1 MAMRT
6 SRVAPMKQRGT
17 CGRRRVVGSSVAVEA
32 AETIQKQKRQQ
43 DEAVVVGGGPVGLL
57 TAMMLVQR
65 GWERVQVIDRLA
77 PPPPPELAD
86 AWGTADRSYNLGIS
100 WRGQRALKRYGALDR
115 VIRWSAP
122 YNGRKDWNPK
132 GKCTEREVMERA
144 IPTQVIQRDRLVGCI
159 LQEVEERFQDTIDV
173 QHGVECVAIRWLEDK
188 QVELDVKKEGGEIET
203 IHTAFVIGA
212 DGANSVIHKAM
223 EERAEKDKS
232 LFKPQSFKVTRFPP
246 AFTRVYKTVL
256 LHFPDG
262 WRKDF
267 NYSARGEDDVVLEVL
282 PTHEGLGI
290 GVVLFKPENDR
301 LLNLTKETVREFFDR
316 NFTGLSP
323 LIEQEELERFLTKRV
338 YNLPEFQYSGPT
350 LHVEGSTVLLGD
362 AIHVVKPYFGLG
374 LNSALEDVEI
384 LDNCLEEQGNDP
396 SKAIVAFSNARAKD
410 SQNLVEVSRKFD
422 GGFVRFVLPRIID
435 GAFHK
440 LMPAVFTRDAIKCMQ
455 LGGMTYT
462 QVRWRKRGEKIL
474 QLLLV
479 FGVLRTVSFVI
490 GSAASF
496 AMQLVA

>member
-1 MAMRT
+1 MPNASLALET
-6 SRVAPMKQRGT
+6 GE
-17 CGRRRVVGSSVAVEA
+17 AVR
-32 AETIQKQKRQQ
+32 KHKQQ
-43 DEAVVVGGGPVGLL
+43 DEEAVVVGGGPVGLL

-65 GWERVQVIDRLA
+65 GWKRVQVMDRLS
-77 PPPPPELAD
+77 PPPPPEQAD

-132 GKCTEREVMERA
+132 GKCVEREVMERT

-159 LQEVEERFQDTIDV
+159 LQEVQERFRDTIDV

-188 QVELDVKKEGGEIET
+188 QVELDIRRQGGEVET
-203 IHTAFVIGA
+203 IKTAFVIGA

-223 EERAEKDKS
+223 EARAEQEKS
-232 LFKPQSFKVTRFPP
+232 LFRPQSFRVTRFPP

-256 LHFPDG
+256 LHFPEG

-267 NYSARGEDDVVLEVL
+267 NYSARGVDDVVLEVL

-290 GVVLFKPENDR
+290 GVVLFKPDNDK

-323 LIEQEELERFLTKRV
+323 LIEEKELESFLTKRI

-350 LHVEGSTVLLGD
+350 LHAEGSTVLLGD

-384 LDNCLEEQGNDP
+384 LDNCLEEKHNDP
-396 SKAIVAFSNARAKD
+396 SKAIVAFSDARAKD

-435 GAFHK
+435 GAFHR
-440 LMPAVFTRDAIKCMQ
+440 LMPAIFTRDAIKCMQ
-455 LGGMTYT
+455 LGGMSYT
-462 QVRWRKRGEKIL
+462 QVRWRKRGEKLL
-474 QLLLV
+474 QILLV
-479 FGVLRTVSFVI
+479 LGMLRTVSFVV
-490 GSAASF
+490 GAAASF